1 MPYSPKFYY
10 NSTLRDRSRELRQ
23 KGTLGEVLLWKALQ
37 KKQLLGL
44 CFLRQRPIGP
54 CIVDFFCP
62 TLSLIVE
69 IDGVSHV
76 YKENYDQR
84 RQLFLESRGLTVV
97 RVQELDVRKN
107 IEGVL
112 ELSKGT
118 ARQLEEQG

>member
-1 MPYSPKFYY
+1 ITMPYSPKFYY

-44 CFLRQRPIGP
+44 RFLRQRPMGP
-54 CIVDFFCP
+54 FIVDSFCP

-69 IDGVSHV
+69 IDDVSHG

-84 RQLFLESRGLTVV
+84 RQLFLES
-97 RVQELDVRKN
+97 
-107 IEGVL
+107 
-112 ELSKGT
+112 
-118 ARQLEEQG
+118 

>member
-10 NSTLRDRSRELRQ
+10 NSILRDRSRELRQ
-23 KGTLGEVLLWKALQ
+23 KGTLGEVLLWKTLQ

-44 CFLRQRPIGP
+44 RFLRQRPIGP
-54 CIVDFFCP
+54 FIVDFFCP

-107 IEGVL
+107 IEGVP
-112 ELSKGT
+112 ELIKGT
-118 ARQLEEQG
+118 ARQLEE

>member
-10 NSTLRDRSRELRQ
+10 NSTLRNRSRVLRQ

-44 CFLRQRPIGP
+44 RFLRQRPIGP
-54 CIVDFFCP
+54 FIVDFFCP

-84 RQLFLESRGLTVV
+84 RQLFLEFRRLTVV

-112 ELSKGT
+112 ELIKGT

>member
-10 NSTLRDRSRELRQ
+10 NSILRDRSRELRQ

-44 CFLRQRPIGP
+44 GFLRQRPSGP
-54 CIVDFFCP
+54 FIVDFFCP

-112 ELSKGT
+112 ELIKGT
-118 ARQLEEQG
+118 ARQLEE